1 MSYTSASLY
10 LSHFLNYK
18 LKFSSFSPPPNIL
31 IEARHDLRL
40 TMLKMQVM
48 GDVQLAQLPSAT
60 VGMEFRKTELL
71 FLIQLAL
78 FVPTYQVFWRL
89 IVDTVLYHMCVPITS
104 LHSRIFGFG
113 LMSFFSPTLESL
125 GWKRPPLE
133 RLRCHIAA
141 LSVNG

>member
-1 MSYTSASLY
+1 M
-10 LSHFLNYK
+10 
-18 LKFSSFSPPPNIL
+18 
-31 IEARHDLRL
+31 EARHDLRL

-125 GWKRPPLE
+125 GSKRPPLE

-141 LSVNG
+141 LPVNG